1 MPEGPEA
8 SYLANFILKN
18 CQGRI
23 LKRIRYLSGRYKTH
37 GPPKNYSA
45 FAKALPLKCINVT
58 KKGKVIFIHFEKGWY
73 IISKLGLTGWW
84 YTEDEII
91 DWTALN
97 RKNVVLSFHKDLIY
111 SDFRNFGTLTITND
125 INEIEAELN
134 RLAPDITDPS
144 LTFTDIKHRLEK
156 LDLSNKNILIEDG
169 IINQRMVFSGIG
181 NYLKSEILYK
191 VGISPLRPVAKIT
204 IDEWKTIFHTAQTIA
219 KKMIKLLEE
228 NNIEKYMKAMKIYQ
242 KKTDPHGNVI
252 ERHKSKDERTTFWVP
267 KLQK

>member
-8 SYLANFILKN
+8 SYLANFIFKN
-18 CQGRI
+18 CQGRT

-58 KKGKVIFIHFEKGWY
+58 KKGKVIFIHFEKNWY
-73 IISKLGLTGWW
+73 IVSKLGLTGWW

-125 INEIEAELN
+125 ITDELN
-134 RLAPDITDPS
+134 RLAPDITDPNLS
-144 LTFTDIKHRLEK
+144 FTDIKHRLDE
-156 LDLSNKNILIEDG
+156 LDLSNKETLIEDG
-169 IINQRMVFSGIG
+169 IINQRLVFSGIG

-191 VGISPLRPVAKIT
+191 VGISPLRQVSQIT
-204 IDEWKTIFHTAQTIA
+204 IDEWKKIFYTAQKLA

-242 KKTDPHGNVI
+242 KKTDPLGNEI
-252 ERHKSKDERTTFWVP
+252 KRHKTKEGRTTFWVP